1 MPQTRISCLGTP
13 PAEGFYTSLVHD
25 HGWPL
30 RTFLPRGYE
39 PGYAYPLLVFLHGHG
54 STEKQI
60 LEYAPRLSRRNY
72 VCIAPRGPLTLD
84 AGRDGQLRHSWGPD
98 DQDDPAV
105 EDYVFEAIRQSRRE
119 YHVHSER
126 IYLCGFREGAALA
139 YRLALLYPER
149 FAGVISLNG
158 AMPRRGCPLLR
169 LAQTRELRVL
179 IGHGIANPMVPLTLA
194 RQDHR
199 LFYNAGVRVRMH
211 TYPTTHRIH
220 SEMLRDVDRWVQ
232 ANIDED
238 ENTY

>member
-1 MPQTRISCLGTP
+1 V
-13 PAEGFYTSLVHD
+13 AEP

-39 PGYAYPLLVFLHGHG
+39 ANYPYPLLVFLHGHN
-54 STEKQI
+54 STEEAI
-60 LEYAPRLSRRNY
+60 LDFAPRLSRRNY
-72 VCIAPRGPLTLD
+72 LCIAPRGPVTL
-84 AGRDGQLRHSWGPD
+84 AAKSNGQLSYSWGPE
-98 DQDDPAV
+98 DQDDPLV
-105 EDYVFEAIRQSRRE
+105 EDYVIQAIQQTRRE

-169 LAQTRELRVL
+169 LPEVRRLRVL
-179 IGHGIANPMVPLTLA
+179 IGHGIANPIVPLTLA

-199 LFYNAGVRVRMH
+199 VLFNAGLSVRMQ

-220 SEMLRDVDRWVQ
+220 VEMLRDVDRWLQ
-232 ANIDED
+232 KNIDED
-238 ENTY
+238 EAGC